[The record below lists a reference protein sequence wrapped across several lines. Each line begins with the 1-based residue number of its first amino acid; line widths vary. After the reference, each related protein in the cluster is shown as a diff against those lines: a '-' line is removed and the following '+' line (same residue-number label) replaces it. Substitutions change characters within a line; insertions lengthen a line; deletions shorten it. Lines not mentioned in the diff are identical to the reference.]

1 MNTRGSAVV
10 LGVAAVALLAHFSTA
25 LGAGKITGL
34 TLNLPAVKTCV
45 LETIRVTG
53 TGRCSTFT
61 VQLDDGTA
69 LVHVPGDF
77 PTLVYH
83 AYSKQGTYR
92 PTAQGQG
99 NCSGTESAILQVV
112 GPAITST
119 YLSSAVRPGGG
130 VIVQGENFGNLP
142 GQLLIHLTRSGQQL
156 DFPLQDLQWG
166 DSFAAGTI
174 PFVVGVVD
182 QQVTFTVVAQCG
194 AVSNA
199 WTANFT
205 ATRDFE
211 LLQFNRITCTSYPGL
226 SNNDQCQNTGGVN
239 WPAECGVSTTGLEH
253 DPSGF
258 QGYHASGYGI
268 HGNLGN
274 DQFYATLANGWVLD
288 SVTPPDPILFG
299 GGVLDW
305 VKIGNGSRADVAQV
319 IGAGTSNPQ
328 VNVEWYVD
336 NCGLIE
342 YFADFSI
349 TGPLGVPW

>member
-1 MNTRGSAVV
+1 MVQRWFSGSQRWRCSRT
-10 LGVAAVALLAHFSTA
+10 FRPA

-34 TLNLPAVKTCV
+34 TLNLPAVKTCA

-61 VQLDDGTA
+61 VQLGDSTA
-69 LVHVPGDF
+69 PVHVPGDF
-77 PTLVYH
+77 PILVYH
-83 AYSKQGTYR
+83 AYSKQGTYT

-99 NCSGTESAILQVV
+99 NCSGTASALLQVV
-112 GPAITST
+112 GPSINSMFHLGIT
-119 YLSSAVRPGGG
+119 PGAG
-130 VIVQGENFGNLP
+130 VIFQGENFGNLTGFVMMHYTDYG
-142 GQLLIHLTRSGQQL
+142 GQAIDT
-156 DFPLQDLQWG
+156 PLWNIQWG
-166 DSFAAGTI
+166 DTFAAGTI
-174 PFVVGVVD
+174 PTVSWAVD
-182 QQVTFTVVAQCG
+182 QPVTFTVVAQCG

-211 LLQFNRITCTSYPGL
+211 LLQFNRITCTSFPGL
-226 SNNDQCQNTGGVN
+226 SASDQCQNVGGTN
-239 WPAECGVSTTGLEH
+239 WPVECGFSTVGTETG
-253 DPSGF
+253 PTGF
-258 QGYHASGYGI
+258 QGYHASGWGL

-274 DQFYATLANGWVLD
+274 DQFYATLYNGWVLD